1 MPVHRHQ
8 CWCCAQALQ
17 CSTINPQDPAT
28 CYAPLLKRNAQRR
41 GTTRAPLLYRC
52 MLGPG
57 AMLANTV
64 AVMLPILHRSMKLG
78 ML

>member
-1 MPVHRHQ
+1 MSAIAIWER
-8 CWCCAQALQ
+8 
-17 CSTINPQDPAT
+17 D
-28 CYAPLLKRNAQRR
+28 AQRC
-41 GTTRAPLLYRC
+41 GATRAPLLYRC
-52 MLGPG
+52 MLAPG